1 MKKLFLLSAISAIG
15 VMSAS
20 AQMSKTSIIFV
31 DGNKGGA
38 NITTQSFVPNAA
50 PVELSNES
58 SSPAPVIANKYAK
71 TTASGSR
78 WYNYINHIA
87 KIDGAILSN
96 EPVSGAVASRYFYPM
111 LWNKPNAIA
120 LYSDGPDTIGL
131 ISYAA
136 VFDPTYPVFNDDGA
150 YAPTDIGITSESAYT
165 LDSVS
170 IWGLYSR
177 EPSKGSVIDTIRLAI
192 VYGRDTSSNL
202 DTKSVYLANDA
213 SDPQY
218 GADAVKGGNIT
229 RAYFPALR
237 HDSVRN
243 RATGLIGAPTV
254 MTYDIILNASSAI
267 VDSAKIPSPTGT
279 PLTLNWDRF
288 SKAINMAI
296 PKGNMIGISATFISG
311 DASFTPY
318 DTIKQFTANPKY
330 NHFMPLIFE
339 EKYDKYPTYY
349 GHNHYADSNK
359 AHYNLGYVKT
369 SPQNPSWAT
378 YYVPS
383 YAYAA
388 DLRLEVPY
396 IDFKLSCT
404 SCKTVG
410 EITSIRES
418 NVAFAS
424 NAYPNPANT
433 ELNIPFT
440 ISEKGNVN
448 VSISNI
454 LGQVVATQTLTNIS
468 AGQAQIAKF
477 NTSNLVNGI
486 YIYSVESNGQ
496 RVSNRF
502 SVAH

>member
-31 DGNKGGA
+31 DGNKDGESMS
-38 NITTQSFVPNAA
+38 TKSFVTNAA
-50 PVELSNES
+50 PAELSTEFIS
-58 SSPAPVIANKYAK
+58 AVPVKANKYAK

-96 EPVSGAVASRYFYPM
+96 EPVASSTGSRYFYPM
-111 LWNKPNAIA
+111 LWNKYNAIA

-131 ISYAA
+131 VSYAA
-136 VFDPTYPVFNDDGA
+136 VFDPTFPVFNDDAA
-150 YAPTDIGITSESAYT
+150 YAPSDIGITSSTAYT
-165 LDSVS
+165 LDSVR

-177 EPSKGSVIDTIRLAI
+177 EPSKAAVVDTIRLAI
-192 VYGRDTSSNL
+192 TYGRAASTNL
-202 DTKSVYLANDA
+202 STKSIWMPETDA
-213 SDPQY
+213 RW
-218 GADAVKGGNIT
+218 GADAVNGGNIT
-229 RAYFPALR
+229 KAYFPSLR
-237 HDSVRN
+237 HDSVAN
-243 RATGLIGAPTV
+243 RATSIVGAPLV
-254 MTYDIILNASSAI
+254 VTYDIYLNAASAI

-279 PLTLNWDRF
+279 PLTLTWDRF
-288 SKAINMAI
+288 SKAINLPI
-296 PKGNMIGISATFISG
+296 PANNMIGISSTFISG

-318 DTIKQFTANPKY
+318 DTIKPFTANPKY
-330 NHFMPLIFE
+330 NHFLPLIFE
-339 EKYDKYPTYY
+339 EKYDLYPTYY

-359 AHYNLGYVKT
+359 AHYNMGYFKT
-369 SPQNPSWAT
+369 YPQQSWGT
-378 YYVPS
+378 YYTPS
-383 YAYAA
+383 YAFVNGTG
-388 DLRLEVPY
+388 RWEVPY
-396 IDFKLSCT
+396 IDYKISCT
-404 SCKTVG
+404 GCKTVG